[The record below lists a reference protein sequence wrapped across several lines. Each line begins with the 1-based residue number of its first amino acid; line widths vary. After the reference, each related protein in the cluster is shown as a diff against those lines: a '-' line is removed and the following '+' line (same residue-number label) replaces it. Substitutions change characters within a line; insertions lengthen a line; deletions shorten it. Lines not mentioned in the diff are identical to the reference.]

1 MSGERSPDGIL
12 LHSTD
17 VAKFFGM
24 DRLIKTLF
32 QSGCQY
38 EEIIHFV
45 VLEEHSGGGGSTP
58 WTFLQRSLKS
68 FLQSFQSGSTY
79 PTTVRAEKDND
90 IPKLRLQMAGIEF

>member
-1 MSGERSPDGIL
+1 MMSGERSPDGIL

-45 VLEEHSGGGGSTP
+45 VLEEHSGGVHPVDIS
-58 WTFLQRSLKS
+58 SK
-68 FLQSFQSGSTY
+68 
-79 PTTVRAEKDND
+79 
-90 IPKLRLQMAGIEF
+90 IPKELSTELPKRQYVSHDSSG